1 MLLVTLTMQLNNV
14 RKEDEMKQHKRGA
27 PYVGDDVAE
36 FTHNNKIHRTQS
48 EAFKDANYAEW
59 FEGDAGMSDCKMFL
73 SEMAM
78 LIAPLVI
85 FGFFVYWLINALVEV
100 AR

>member
-1 MLLVTLTMQLNNV
+1 
-14 RKEDEMKQHKRGA
+14 MKQYKRGA
-27 PYVGDDVAE
+27 PYIGDDVADY
-36 FTHNNKIHRTQS
+36 THNNKSHRSTS
-48 EAFKDANYAEW
+48 EAFRDATYASS

-78 LIAPLVI
+78 LIAPLVL

-100 AR
+100 SR

>member
-1 MLLVTLTMQLNNV
+1 
-14 RKEDEMKQHKRGA
+14 MKQHKRGA

-36 FTHNNKIHRTQS
+36 FTHNNKTHRTQS
-48 EAFKDANYAEW
+48 EAFKDANYATA
-59 FEGDAGMSDCKMFL
+59 FEHDACMTVCKMFL

-78 LIAPLVI
+78 LIAPLVL